1 MQAADGANELLA
13 VDLFEISLT
22 PRPSN
27 PAIAVL
33 SMESGDADLERVREE
48 AAPWMYG
55 LLTLTDLD
63 PKTLAREPKR
73 AAPIQIATFV
83 VE

>member
-1 MQAADGANELLA
+1 
-13 VDLFEISLT
+13 
-22 PRPSN
+22 
-27 PAIAVL
+27 
-33 SMESGDADLERVREE
+33 
-48 AAPWMYG
+48 MYG